1 MAFKQGKFIRVFMA
15 KAAMPAPTDGS
26 DPMLLVG
33 VTGQEAMSEPF
44 SFKVIFYT
52 TDHKFDPRKMIGKHI
67 GMDVRSKV
75 DDGGNL
81 STDDRSG
88 WRCIS
93 GIVNVATYA
102 EQHKARTELRVFR
115 LEVVPWLS
123 LLQYNVNCRVF
134 HDATAA
140 EIIKS
145 VLDNAFETYIGGLVD
160 KATAVDFS
168 KISGGVK
175 SRLQK
180 LEYCT
185 QYNESDYNFIA
196 RLMEDHGLYY
206 YFHHFCDRNGKYVHT
221 MVISGDRGGYQP
233 AFCDVMEKG
242 GLDTLSHGQ
251 LIEWEETMSLRTATV
266 SQTDFNPD
274 LPDTDLFKTLT
285 IDADKFDNDHE
296 SYSFPG
302 RYLTSGDGN
311 KAISLRKHEQEIQ
324 FWKANGTSTLVNM
337 EPGSRFNYKYS
348 NNEHSPRGVGQDEF
362 VITET
367 GWVVIDPYLKA
378 GAQSDSKEWYEILL
392 ALGKTTVDAVSEDQA
407 GNILDQAQKYAKIP
421 GSIPI
426 AGGALGGLSGA
437 VSGVLAGVPGVI
449 ATALSGLIGLV
460 SGIKDLLSDK
470 PPVYSNTFAA
480 VPAGSS
486 DVAFRKQRTT
496 PKPVIHGI
504 QTAIVIGP
512 NQETSVYAGTD
523 DIFIDDKGRV
533 RVRFHWFRK
542 SPNPSRTPEPHSC
555 FVRVSETWAGS
566 TIGEQF
572 LPRIGHEVLV
582 EFLDGDPDRPI
593 IVGAVYNG
601 KNKQPLELQKY
612 KTRSGL
618 KTRSTPV
625 ATGKDKYH
633 MLRFEDKIG
642 SEQVLLRSQRRLDV
656 RAFGSSFHT
665 VGANYHLHVGYKDP
679 DSDESGGELAVYAGG
694 AHDLHVVKSLYAGI
708 DQDWNVTVKGKT
720 VLDFQGGT
728 TLKTPTLDVS
738 ARMIRIESVAQL
750 DLKVGGNF
758 VSITPAGVAINGTM
772 VLINSGGAAAS
783 AQDTTVTDPLDAAI
797 SDTGEPGMLER
808 LRKPGKGGGRRVR
821 DLKHYSFPN
830 LPRNADGSY
839 QYSTGVRIDGTDPLY
854 VADVAA
860 NLDQIGATTEGASM
874 LSNLDGSGRQTL
886 IHPYPATVPPNAFAQ
901 PGAGT
906 NQDYADATPNGQPV
920 FDGGGSPIND
930 ASGNQLTGTGKGT
943 DVDVSYNPSDWDG
956 KSIGTNPPGDVI
968 LFHEMTHGDH
978 MEQGT
983 YDGSPGPPG
992 FDTNE
997 EKNTIDP
1004 ENRYRDERGHPRR
1017 HDHHD
1022 L

>member
-1 MAFKQGKFIRVFMA
+1 MAFRQGNYIRAFMA
-15 KAAMPAPTDGS
+15 KDVMPAPTDGS

-44 SFKVIFYT
+44 CFKVIFYT
-52 TDHKFDPRKMIGKHI
+52 TDHQFDPRKMIGKHI
-67 GMDVRSKV
+67 SMNVRSKID
-75 DDGGNL
+75 DDGHL

-102 EQHKARTELRVFR
+102 EQHKARPELRVIR

-134 HDATAA
+134 HDLTAID
-140 EIIKS
+140 IIKI
-145 VLDNAFETYIGGLVD
+145 VLDNALNSYADHLVD
-160 KATAVDFS
+160 RSTAYDLTKAEML
-168 KISGGVK
+168 KP
-175 SRLQK
+175 RLQR
-180 LEYCT
+180 LDYCT

-206 YFHHFCDRNGKYVHT
+206 YFHHYSDKNGKYVHT
-221 MVISGDRGGYQP
+221 LKVGADRAGYQ
-233 AFCDVMEKG
+233 ASCFDVMEKG
-242 GLDTLSHGQ
+242 GLDGRTHGR

-266 SQTDFNPD
+266 TQTDFNPD
-274 LPDTDLFKTLT
+274 QPDTDLTKTLSVEEY
-285 IDADKFDNDHE
+285 IFENDHQI
-296 SYSFPG
+296 YSFPG
-302 RYLTSGDGN
+302 RYLTVGDG
-311 KAISLRKHEQEIQ
+311 KLLVPLRKNEQAIQ
-324 FWKANGTSTLVNM
+324 FWKATGTSTLVEM

-348 NNEHSPRGVGQDEF
+348 KNEYSPRGHGQDEF
-362 VITET
+362 VITQC

-378 GAQSDSKEWYEILL
+378 GAQNDSKEWYEILL
-392 ALGKTTVDAVSEDQA
+392 SLGKTTVDAIDENQA

-426 AGGALGGLSGA
+426 AGNVLGGLSGA
-437 VSGVLAGVPGVI
+437 VSGVLAGIPGII
-449 ATALSGLIGLV
+449 ATALSGLVGLI
-460 SGIKDLLSDK
+460 SGIKDMLSDK
-470 PPVYSNTFAA
+470 PPVYSNTFSA

-486 DVAFRKQRTT
+486 DIAFCKQRTT
-496 PKPVIHGI
+496 PKPIIHGI
-504 QTAIVIGP
+504 QSAIVIGP
-512 NQETSVYAGTD
+512 NQETSVPAGTD
-523 DIFIDDKGRV
+523 DLFIDDKGRV
-533 RVRFHWFRK
+533 RVRFHWFR
-542 SPNPSRTPEPHSC
+542 NPPDSRTPQPQSC

-566 TIGEQF
+566 TMGEQF

-582 EFLDGDPDRPI
+582 AFLDGDPDRPI

-601 KNKQPLELQKY
+601 KNKQPLELLKY

-618 KTRSTPV
+618 KTRSTPA

-633 MLRFEDKIG
+633 MLRFEDKTG

-679 DSDESGGELAVYAGG
+679 ESDESGGDLAVYAGG
-694 AHDLHVVKSLYAGI
+694 AHDLHVLKSIYAGI
-708 DQDWNVTVKGKT
+708 DEDWNVTVKGKT
-720 VLDFQGGT
+720 VFDFQGGT

-738 ARMIRIESVAQL
+738 AKMIRIESVAQL

-783 AQDTTVTDPLDAAI
+783 AQDTSVTDPLDAAI

-839 QYSTGVRIDGTDPLY
+839 QYSTGVRIDGSDPLY

-860 NLDQIGATTEGASM
+860 NLDQIAATTEGANM
-874 LSNLDGSGRQTL
+874 LNNLNGSGKQTL

-906 NQDYADATPNGQPV
+906 NQDYADATPSGQPV

-930 ASGNQLTGTGKGT
+930 AAGNQLTGTGRGT
-943 DVDVSYNPSDWDG
+943 DVDVSYNPSDWTG
-956 KSIGTNPPGDVI
+956 KSMGTNPPGDVI

-978 MEQGT
+978 MQQGT